1 LKFLIRQSECKGHV
15 VIHKAEGNTEFY
27 LRAKEGCVMELLFS
41 DWGEELG
48 CYRKFTEPKSHT
60 KEVTLLLSAF

>member
-1 LKFLIRQSECKGHV
+1 
-15 VIHKAEGNTEFY
+15 
-27 LRAKEGCVMELLFS
+27 MELLVS

-60 KEVTLLLSAF
+60 KEVNVQLPAF